1 MVVVSALDLVSSQ
14 TEQGK
19 QSNPIWSPQ
28 SDQRVYQ
35 GSVQPKN
42 FPDLPEEWVSEWE
55 TFPSS
60 DGKLQLYSVI
70 HHAKEWKGHRVLVV
84 LHGLGEHGGRY
95 LHCAHFVQSS
105 VDAVYCLDHRGH
117 GRSEGLRGHVDQFD
131 LYVDD
136 VALAISRLEE
146 NLQKRFGASEIHLLG
161 HSMGG
166 LITLRTLFKH
176 QLPIASATISAPLLG
191 IRVHTPI
198 VKKYMGIA
206 LSRVWGS
213 LHMSTELDAS
223 TLSHDQD
230 VVKAYLSDRLVH
242 NKVTPRFFTEL
253 QSAMADTLKRESGL
267 SSPIQMMVPLQDQ
280 IVDPDASL
288 QFFRALKLRDK
299 LLKTYPD
306 LFHEPFN
313 EIGKEQVFEDLVSWI
328 KNHSAT

>member
-1 MVVVSALDLVSSQ
+1 MVSASDLTSSQ
-14 TEQGK
+14 IEQSK
-19 QSNPIWSPQ
+19 QSSPILNHP

-42 FPDLPEEWVSEWE
+42 FPDLPKDWVSEWE

-60 DGKLQLYSVI
+60 DGKLQLFSVI

-95 LHCAHFVQSS
+95 LHVPHYVKSA
-105 VDAVYCLDHRGH
+105 VDAVLCLDHRGH

-131 LYVDD
+131 LYADD
-136 VALAISRLEE
+136 VALAISRLDE
-146 NLQKRFGASEIHLLG
+146 QVRKRFGNAEIHLLG

-166 LITLRTLFKH
+166 LIALRTLFKH
-176 QLPIASATISAPLLG
+176 HLPIASATVSAPLLG
-191 IRVHTPI
+191 IRVHTPL
-198 VKKYMGIA
+198 VKKYLGIA
-206 LSRVWGS
+206 LSRIWGS
-213 LHMSTELDAS
+213 LHMATELDAS

-230 VVKAYLSDRLVH
+230 VVKAYLADRLVH
-242 NKVTPRFFTEL
+242 NKITPRFFTEL
-253 QSAMADTLKRESGL
+253 QNAMSDTLRRESGL
-267 SSPIQMMVPLQDQ
+267 NYPVQMMTPLQDQ
-280 IVDPDASL
+280 IVDSDAAL

-306 LFHEPFN
+306 FFHEPLN

-328 KNHSAT
+328 KNHSAN

>member
-1 MVVVSALDLVSSQ
+1 VVSASDLKSSQ
-14 TEQGK
+14 TEQSG
-19 QSNPIWSPQ
+19 QSSPILTPP

-42 FPDLPEEWVSEWE
+42 FPDLPADWVSEWE

-60 DGKLQLYSVI
+60 DGKLQLYSVT

-95 LHCAHFVQSS
+95 LHCPHFVKSA
-105 VDAVYCLDHRGH
+105 VDAVFCLDHRGH

-136 VALAISRLEE
+136 VALAIARLEE
-146 NLQKRFGASEIHLLG
+146 QLQKRFGASEIHLLG

-166 LITLRTLFKH
+166 LIALRTLFKH
-176 QLPIASATISAPLLG
+176 HLPIASATISAPLLG
-191 IRVHTPI
+191 IKVHTPL
-198 VKKYMGIA
+198 VKKCLGIA
-206 LSRVWGS
+206 LSRIWGS
-213 LHMSTELDAS
+213 LHMATELDAS

-253 QSAMADTLKRESGL
+253 QQAMADTLKRESGMNY
-267 SSPIQMMVPLQDQ
+267 PVQMMIPLQDQ
-280 IVDPDASL
+280 IVDPDAGL

-306 LFHEPFN
+306 FFHESLN

-328 KNHSAT
+328 KNHSAN